1 MSTTHTSRSAPAPA
15 NGGVRRLV
23 GGIAA
28 RTAVRALALLVL
40 FWGQMWLWDTFAPST
55 DANIGA
61 GLLAFLT
68 VVVLSGVWG
77 LLDGRRHGL
86 VGALAAWVLA
96 ASVFDAVAAVAQD
109 SRNPKLSPRSW
120 ACCRGP
126 RSGLHA
132 AREPGAR
139 HWSGLGLTRWLAS
152 PCAPPA
158 RQKSG
163 AWAQTA
169 GACSSSRSR
178 RLRSS
183 PPA

>member
-109 SRNPKLSPRSW
+109 SWDSFGFLTALSLVPALLGVLPGAAVR
-120 ACCRGP
+120 
-126 RSGLHA
+126 A
-132 AREPGAR
+132 AR
-139 HWSGLGLTRWLAS
+139 
-152 PCAPPA
+152 
-158 RQKSG
+158 
-163 AWAQTA
+163 
-169 GACSSSRSR
+169 RS
-178 RLRSS
+178 
-183 PPA
+183 